1 MSALKPGLA
10 VLVVLV
16 GLTSS
21 AHAQNMARGYGTSGF
36 AAYPGAVANQGNY
49 GQSYYGINGGFGN
62 YGLPGAYPN
71 YAGNGFSGY
80 GPGSAVGGYFQPVN
94 RPQTYNNMGGLI
106 NTIKTQT
113 GKPGSYR
120 SNNSYGVSRSRQA
133 R

>member
-10 VLVVLV
+10 VLVVLLSLS
-16 GLTSS
+16 GS
-21 AHAQNMARGYGTSGF
+21 AHAQRIGTGF
-36 AAYPGAVANQGNY
+36 ATYPGAVANQGGY

-71 YAGNGFSGY
+71 YAGNGFSVY
-80 GPGSAVGGYFQPVN
+80 GPGSVVGGYFQPVN
-94 RPQTYNNMGGLI
+94 QPQTYNNLGGLM
-106 NTIKTQT
+106 NSIKSQT

-120 SNNSYGVSRSRQA
+120 SNNSYGVSRIRQA

>member
-16 GLTSS
+16 GLSS
-21 AHAQNMARGYGTSGF
+21 TARAQNFVAYGVNEFG
-36 AAYPGAVANQGNY
+36 AYPGAVASSG
-49 GQSYYGINGGFGN
+49 YYAINGGFGN

-71 YAGNGFSGY
+71 YQGYGFSGY
-80 GPGSAVGGYFQPVN
+80 GPGSAVGGYYQPIN
-94 RPQTYNNMGGLI
+94 HPRTYNNMGGLI

-120 SNNSYGVSRSRQA
+120 LNNGYDGLPRNRRA